1 MSIPLNFKK
10 PAAQPATIAP
20 VAEPSAP
27 QDRIESVV
35 ALSAV
40 QAFNA
45 EIIPVLDRLTAS
57 IDRALESAR
66 EREEA
71 YASSVAGSVKAAPSD
86 DDQLVQDMLRAG
98 RAAGT
103 RSIVETAARLH
114 RDLAANKHVR
124 LDADGWRTL
133 VDLAVT
139 LNQAVMLNQALARM
153 GASGSAGA

>member
-1 MSIPLNFKK
+1 MTIPLNFKK
-10 PAAQPATIAP
+10 PAQSAATAP
-20 VAEPSAP
+20 VAEPP
-27 QDRIESVV
+27 TLQDRTASAV
-35 ALSAV
+35 ALNAAV

-45 EIIPVLDRLTAS
+45 ETIPVFDRMSTS

-71 YASSVAGSVKAAPSD
+71 YASSVAGTVEAAPSD
-86 DDQLVQDMLRAG
+86 DGLVQDMLRAG

-103 RSIVETAARLH
+103 RSIVETATRLH

-124 LDADGWRTL
+124 LDADGLRTL
-133 VDLAVT
+133 ADLAVT
-139 LNQAVMLNQALARM
+139 LNQALARM